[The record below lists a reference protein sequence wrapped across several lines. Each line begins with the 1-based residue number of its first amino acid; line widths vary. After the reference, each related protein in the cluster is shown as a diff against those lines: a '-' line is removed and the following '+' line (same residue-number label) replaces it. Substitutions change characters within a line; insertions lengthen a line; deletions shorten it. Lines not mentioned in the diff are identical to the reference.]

1 VARAGL
7 TPDRVVEAAELLA
20 DEVGIQALSFAA
32 LADRLGVKVPSLYK
46 HVSSLEAVR
55 QSISVRAKN
64 DMADAI
70 GAAAIGR
77 SRGEAVRALALAYRS
92 WAGAHPGR
100 YETTLRAAIP
110 GDPAD
115 VRASSRAV
123 EVIFASLDG
132 YELSREA
139 TIDATRMIRSTL
151 HGFVSLEAAGG
162 FMLPLDV
169 DASFEAIVA
178 ALDRTLD
185 GWQQAGGEPGRAP
198 QPIV

>member
-1 VARAGL
+1 M
-7 TPDRVVEAAELLA
+7 THDRVVEAAEVLA
-20 DEVGIQALSFAA
+20 DEVGIAGLSFAA

-46 HVSSLEAVR
+46 HVASLDAVR

-77 SRGEAVRALALAYRS
+77 SRGEAVRALSLAYRA

-115 VRASSRAV
+115 VRAGSRAV
-123 EVIFASLDG
+123 EVIFSALAG
-132 YELSREA
+132 YDLSREA
-139 TIDATRMIRSTL
+139 TIDATRMLRSTL
-151 HGFVSLEAAGG
+151 HGFVALEAAGG

-169 DASFEAIVA
+169 DASFESILG
-178 ALDRTLD
+178 ALDRTFD
-185 GWQQAGGEPGRAP
+185 GWDPAGREPGREPNA
-198 QPIV
+198 IV